1 MVTSVPFRNYC
12 CYCCSYNQTRNM
24 ALPCC
29 PDSQV
34 LLLLLFTGCIRFQK
48 TTKQSTGKTQ
58 NSEVWVLTATDSK
71 ELSNVVE
78 AWGWITCKLSAIL
91 PTICVKSKLL
101 MATICVNI
109 ETAGNS
115 SRPRRSPRQTLRFHL
130 GNQNLGNHGWINHS
144 NLHMF
149 KKSKYST
156 SNSPKLVTHSTHR
169 RASFLFKKK
178 HFLRKRESQV
188 KSIRWQCIF
197 RVCLVCIGV
206 YLTSV

>member
-1 MVTSVPFRNYC
+1 MVTIVPFRNC
-12 CYCCSYNQTRNM
+12 CYYCCSKNQTRNM
-24 ALPCC
+24 TNPCR

-34 LLLLLFTGCIRFQK
+34 LLLLLF
-48 TTKQSTGKTQ
+48 TKQSTGKTQ

-71 ELSNVVE
+71 RLSNVVE
-78 AWGWITCKLSAIL
+78 AWPGWITGQLSAIL
-91 PTICVKSKLL
+91 PTICVKSELL
-101 MATICVNI
+101 MAAICVNI

-169 RASFLFKKK
+169 KASYF
-178 HFLRKRESQV
+178 FLRWSKCWRSNESYPNSANADS
-188 KSIRWQCIF
+188 KFSKKLANF
-197 RVCLVCIGV
+197 KEFNFG
-206 YLTSV
+206 T

>member
-1 MVTSVPFRNYC
+1 MTN
-12 CYCCSYNQTRNM
+12 
-24 ALPCC
+24 PCR

-34 LLLLLFTGCIRFQK
+34 LLLLLF
-48 TTKQSTGKTQ
+48 TKQSTGKTQ

-71 ELSNVVE
+71 RLSNVVE
-78 AWGWITCKLSAIL
+78 AWPGWITGQLSAIL
-91 PTICVKSKLL
+91 PTICVNSELL
-101 MATICVNI
+101 MAAICVNI

-156 SNSPKLVTHSTHR
+156 SNSSKLVTHSTHR

-188 KSIRWQCIF
+188 KCIRWQCII
-197 RVCLVCIGV
+197 RVCLVCIGAV
-206 YLTSV
+206 YLTSVYMCKCISISV